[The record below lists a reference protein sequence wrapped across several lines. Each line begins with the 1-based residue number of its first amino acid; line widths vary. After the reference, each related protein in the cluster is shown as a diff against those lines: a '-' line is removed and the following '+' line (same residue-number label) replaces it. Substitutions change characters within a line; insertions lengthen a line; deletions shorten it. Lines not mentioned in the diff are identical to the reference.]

1 MDIVP
6 NISRSCGLIG
16 IEDISSVGQITTT
29 TGSESI
35 EALSNQSNSKVR
47 VALMFAVD
55 VDDLERLKNIFSNN
69 DLI

>member
-1 MDIVP
+1 
-6 NISRSCGLIG
+6 
-16 IEDISSVGQITTT
+16 
-29 TGSESI
+29 
-35 EALSNQSNSKVR
+35 VR